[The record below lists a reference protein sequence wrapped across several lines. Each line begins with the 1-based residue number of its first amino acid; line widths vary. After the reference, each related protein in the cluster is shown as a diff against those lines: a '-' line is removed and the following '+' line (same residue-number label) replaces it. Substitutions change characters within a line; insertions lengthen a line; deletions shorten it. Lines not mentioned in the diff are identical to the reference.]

1 LTQGLS
7 SALGTK
13 EKPHEPNQL
22 IPRLKRELTV
32 PAICGMA
39 APPVMVGLW
48 ALASVLRPGY
58 DQLTQKGSELGTGP
72 NSLVMNAN
80 FVVTGLLILIFCFG
94 LLKSIGA
101 GKWSQVGLIFLA
113 IAGVGEVATGI
124 FPCDPGCPLTGSPS
138 QLIHTGIAVV
148 FFGAMALF
156 PVFIGIGLNQDQY
169 WTPYRSYSLVTG
181 LASIGLFIAF
191 SVAVLASFQYVGLL
205 QRFFLA
211 APFQWIGIMAN
222 RLRYFTKSPKSRM

>member
-1 LTQGLS
+1 
-7 SALGTK
+7 
-13 EKPHEPNQL
+13 
-22 IPRLKRELTV
+22 
-32 PAICGMA
+32 MA
-39 APPVMVGLW
+39 APVVMICLW
-48 ALASVLRPGY
+48 TLASILRPGY

-80 FVVTGLLILIFCFG
+80 FVLTGLLKLIFCFG
-94 LLKSIGA
+94 LLKNIDA
-101 GKWSQVGLIFLA
+101 GKWSKVGLIFLA

-124 FPCDPGCPLTGSPS
+124 FPCDPGCPPMGSSS

-156 PVFIGIGLNQDQY
+156 PILIGIGLNQDQH

-181 LASIGLFIAF
+181 VASIGLFIAF
-191 SVAVLASFQYVGLL
+191 SVAVLTSFHYVGLL

-222 RLRYFTKSPKSRM
+222 RLRYFTK